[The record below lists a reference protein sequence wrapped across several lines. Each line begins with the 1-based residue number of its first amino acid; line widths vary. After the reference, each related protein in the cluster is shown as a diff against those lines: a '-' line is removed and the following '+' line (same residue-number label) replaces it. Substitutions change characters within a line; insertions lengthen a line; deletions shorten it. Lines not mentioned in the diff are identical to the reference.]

1 MAILALLAERP
12 AHGWALSRELGPDGE
27 IGEIWSGD
35 RQRIYR
41 ALRKLAEL
49 GLIEAALVEPGGGGH
64 RTVYRP
70 TATGREELRT
80 WLAEPVDRLQ
90 EAHSTLALKLV
101 FSQRAGLDPTPLL
114 TAQRATVV
122 AAMESISRKLRS
134 ASPASS
140 VHLRLRLETTRALLS
155 FIDSQSATVAGS
167 TQPARTSRRRTRR
180 RSKPGAPV
188 SDFSGVELGDERS
201 TATVII
207 RFGDT
212 RRGIR
217 VASAH
222 VDDPIVA
229 EIEEAGRPAGS
240 AGERGA

>member
-1 MAILALLAERP
+1 MAVLALLAEHP
-12 AHGWALSRELGPDGE
+12 AHGWALSRELAPDGE

-49 GLIEAALVEPGGGGH
+49 GLIEAALVEPGGGAH

-70 TATGREELRT
+70 TDAGREVVRA
-80 WLAEPVDRLQ
+80 WLAEPVERLQ
-90 EAHSTLALKLV
+90 EANATLALKLV
-101 FSQRAGLDPTPLL
+101 FSQRASIDPTPLL
-114 TAQRATVV
+114 AAQRATVV
-122 AAMESISRKLRS
+122 SAMESLSRKLRS
-134 ASPASS
+134 AGPAGN
-140 VHLRLRLETTRALLS
+140 VHLRLRLETARALLA
-155 FIDSQSATVAGS
+155 FIDSLSVTKAQS
-167 TQPARTSRRRTRR
+167 TQTARRPKARAKPTPS
-180 RSKPGAPV
+180 PGAPV
-188 SDFSGVELGDERS
+188 SDFSGVELGDELN

-217 VASAH
+217 VANAH

-229 EIEEAGRPAGS
+229 EIEDAGRPAGS
-240 AGERGA
+240 AGERQA